1 MEQATEIKLS
11 ILDLAMKGGWIM
23 VVLAI
28 LSIIAVYIF
37 IERFIVVKRA
47 PNIDKSFMERIREYI
62 KDGKIDSAKALCSGS
77 DTPIARMIEKGLSR
91 LGRPLNDINT
101 AIENVGNLEVA
112 KLEKG
117 VTLLSMIAS
126 AAPMIGFLGTVT
138 GMIRAFYNMSMA
150 GNNIDIELLSSG
162 IYEAMV
168 TTVGGLIVGILAY
181 VFYTIIVAK
190 IQNVVNLLES
200 KTTEFMDVLN
210 EPAKNLIAM
219 AIKTRNK
226 IGVSFNSSSMSDLVF
241 LLLIFFMLTSTLVA
255 PNAIK
260 LLLPSSNSKTMAKQT
275 VTVYIND
282 LFQYYVDETPVTDE
296 ELASSIS
303 AKIEGQTDAT
313 IVLRSDKSVPV
324 QYVVN
329 VIDAVNEINNATQ
342 QNHKVI
348 LATSPKK

>member
-1 MEQATEIKLS
+1 
-11 ILDLAMKGGWIM
+11 
-23 VVLAI
+23 
-28 LSIIAVYIF
+28 
-37 IERFIVVKRA
+37 
-47 PNIDKSFMERIREYI
+47 
-62 KDGKIDSAKALCSGS
+62 
-77 DTPIARMIEKGLSR
+77 
-91 LGRPLNDINT
+91 
-101 AIENVGNLEVA
+101 
-112 KLEKG
+112 
-117 VTLLSMIAS
+117 
-126 AAPMIGFLGTVT
+126 
-138 GMIRAFYNMSMA
+138 
-150 GNNIDIELLSSG
+150 
-162 IYEAMV
+162 
-168 TTVGGLIVGILAY
+168 
-181 VFYTIIVAK
+181 
-190 IQNVVNLLES
+190 
-200 KTTEFMDVLN
+200 
-210 EPAKNLIAM
+210 M

-329 VIDAVNEINNATQ
+329 VIDAVNEVNNTTQ